1 MEKFGLANY
10 SRFAKFT
17 KLCRYTVYGTILPD
31 VNSMCGNWFTN
42 IVVLLIAVWKV
53 KARVKEVIPPLY
65 IQQAKVL
72 AEF

>member
-1 MEKFGLANY
+1 MRANLRWKSLDGFSLANY
-10 SRFAKFT
+10 SRFAK
-17 KLCRYTVYGTILPD
+17 YGTILPG

-42 IVVLLIAVWKV
+42 IVVIANSSVKV
-53 KARVKEVIPPLY
+53 KARVKEAIPSLY